1 MNDNYYKIPFA
12 FLENEKYSDLTATE
26 MLVYGVLY
34 ARYDLSNRNGR
45 FTDEDGVYVIYTVRG
60 LMNYVGISSTATAV
74 KALKNLEE
82 HGLLIRKKGGMGQ
95 PDKVYIKEV
104 ESEKPKKTTAYDEKI
119 DNVFE
124 NLSGYLTETEKRRFE
139 GLLTTLA
146 LKKRDSYKVGKEYV
160 PTERILNK
168 ILMLD
173 TSDIVEV
180 FRKIRETERET
191 DIKNYF
197 MYLIT
202 ALCNAYVQKMTENE

>member
-34 ARYDLSNRNGR
+34 ARYDLSNTNGQ
-45 FTDEDGVYVIYTVRG
+45 FTDEDGTYVVYTVRG
-60 LMNYVGISSTATAV
+60 LMDYVGISSTATAV

-104 ESEKPKKTTAYDEKI
+104 ESKRTKKTTAYDEKI
-119 DNVFE
+119 DSIFA
-124 NLSGYLTETEKRRFE
+124 NLSGYLTETEKKRFE
-139 GLLTTLA
+139 ALLTTLA
-146 LKKRDSYKVGKEYV
+146 LKKRDSYKIGKEYV
-160 PTERILNK
+160 STERILNR

-173 TSDIVEV
+173 TSNIVEV
-180 FRKIRETERET
+180 FRKMREKEHE
-191 DIKNYF
+191 IKNYF
-197 MYLIT
+197 IYLVT
-202 ALCNAYVQKMTENE
+202 ALYNAYKP

>member
-1 MNDNYYKIPFA
+1 MNDNFYKIPYA
-12 FLENEKYSDLTATE
+12 FLENEKYSELTATE
-26 MLVYGVLY
+26 MLVYSVLY
-34 ARYDLSNRNGR
+34 ARYEVSNHTGR

-60 LMNYVGISSTATAV
+60 LMDYVGISSTATAV

-95 PDKVYIKEV
+95 PDRVYIKEV
-104 ESEKPKKTTAYDEKI
+104 ESKTPKKTTAYDEKI
-119 DNVFE
+119 DSIFA

-139 GLLTTLA
+139 ALLTTLA
-146 LKKRDSYKVGKEYV
+146 LKKRDSYKIGKEYV
-160 PTERILNK
+160 PTERILNR

-180 FRKIRETERET
+180 FRKMREIERET

-197 MYLIT
+197 MYLTT
-202 ALCNAYVQKMTENE
+202 ALCNAYQPL